1 MRVLCADA
9 VESSLVADLEALGHE
24 VVVDPK
30 LEGEA
35 LTAAIAGHEV
45 LVVRSTK
52 VGAATIEAGE
62 ALRLVVR
69 AGSGVNTIDV
79 AAATSAGV
87 GVANVPGRNAIA
99 VAELTFGL
107 LLAVDRNIPA
117 ASKALHRGEWD
128 KVRFSVAAGLQGRT
142 LGILGFGG
150 IGRAVAERAVAFG
163 LHVITLARDERDEIG
178 VRTIERLGVE
188 VVEPHGELIRRCDIL
203 TLHVPGTAETRHL
216 IGVREL
222 VLPRSTRPRS
232 CRHWTPAC
240 APGSTCSRTSPPSAG
255 PHGSRRSRRTRT
267 WCRPRTSGPRRSR
280 LSWPS
285 PPASWNSSARSVAA
299 SPSHWS
305 TRDRPPFHW
314 AAGQPRLGGAG
325 RRADERRAR
334 GAGAGA
340 PDGQR

>member
-30 LEGEA
+30 LAGDT
-35 LTAAIAGHEV
+35 LAAAVVGYEV

-52 VGAATIEAGE
+52 VDAATIAAGQS
-62 ALRLVVR
+62 LRLVVR

-79 AAATSAGV
+79 AAATSAGI

-99 VAELTFGL
+99 VAELTLGL

-117 ASKALHRGEWD
+117 ASEQLHHGEWD

-142 LGILGFGG
+142 IGILGFGG

-222 VLPRSTRPRS
+222 ADL
-232 CRHWTPAC
+232 
-240 APGSTCSRTSPPSAG
+240 GSTGVLLNTSRGDVVDEAALLPALDAGLRAGLDVFEDEPSVGRTAWVSAIAAHPNVVST
-255 PHGSRRSRRTRT
+255 PHIG
-267 WCRPRTSGPRRSR
+267 
-280 LSWPS
+280 
-285 PPASWNSSARSVAA
+285 ASTKQAQLAVAA
-299 SPSHWS
+299 
-305 TRDRPPFHW
+305 
-314 AAGQPRLGGAG
+314 GVLELVGAFG
-325 RRADERRAR
+325 RGE
-334 GAGAGA
+334 
-340 PDGQR
+340 PIPLVNT

>member
-188 VVEPHGELIRRCDIL
+188 VVEPHAELIRRCNIL

-222 VLPRSTRPRS
+222 ADL
-232 CRHWTPAC
+232 
-240 APGSTCSRTSPPSAG
+240 GSTGVLLNTSRGDVVDEAALLPALDAGLRAGLDVFGRTEWVSAIAAHPNVVST
-255 PHGSRRSRRTRT
+255 PHIG
-267 WCRPRTSGPRRSR
+267 
-280 LSWPS
+280 
-285 PPASWNSSARSVAA
+285 ASTKQAQLAVAA
-299 SPSHWS
+299 
-305 TRDRPPFHW
+305 
-314 AAGQPRLGGAG
+314 GVLELVGAFG
-325 RRADERRAR
+325 RGE
-334 GAGAGA
+334 
-340 PDGQR
+340 PIPLVNT

>member
-188 VVEPHGELIRRCDIL
+188 VVEPHAELIRRCNIL

-222 VLPRSTRPRS
+222 ADL
-232 CRHWTPAC
+232 
-240 APGSTCSRTSPPSAG
+240 GSTGVLLNTSRGDVVDEAALLPALDAGLRAGLDVFEDEPSVGRTEWVSAIAAHPNVVST
-255 PHGSRRSRRTRT
+255 PHIG
-267 WCRPRTSGPRRSR
+267 
-280 LSWPS
+280 
-285 PPASWNSSARSVAA
+285 ASTKQAQLAVAA
-299 SPSHWS
+299 
-305 TRDRPPFHW
+305 
-314 AAGQPRLGGAG
+314 GVLELVGAFG
-325 RRADERRAR
+325 RGE
-334 GAGAGA
+334 
-340 PDGQR
+340 PIPLVNT

>member
-24 VVVDPK
+24 VSLDPK
-30 LEGEA
+30 LEGET
-35 LTAAIAGHEV
+35 LTAAVAGYEV

-52 VGAATIEAGE
+52 VGAASIAAGQS
-62 ALRLVVR
+62 LRLVVR

-79 AAATSAGV
+79 AAATSAGI

-99 VAELTFGL
+99 VAELTLGL

-117 ASKALHRGEWD
+117 ASEQLHRGEWD

-142 LGILGFGG
+142 IGILGFGG

-188 VVEPHGELIRRCDIL
+188 VVEPHAELIRRCDIL

-222 VLPRSTRPRS
+222 ADL
-232 CRHWTPAC
+232 
-240 APGSTCSRTSPPSAG
+240 GSTGVLLNTSRGDVVDEAALLPALDAGLRAGLDVFEDEPSVGRTAWVSPIAAHPNVVST
-255 PHGSRRSRRTRT
+255 PHIG
-267 WCRPRTSGPRRSR
+267 
-280 LSWPS
+280 
-285 PPASWNSSARSVAA
+285 ASTEQAQLAVAA
-299 SPSHWS
+299 
-305 TRDRPPFHW
+305 
-314 AAGQPRLGGAG
+314 GVLELVGAFG
-325 RRADERRAR
+325 RGE
-334 GAGAGA
+334 
-340 PDGQR
+340 PIPLVNT